1 MPQLKLQRQ
10 KTLREQLSLYIWL
23 LFLFRCICSHWCTHQ
38 LFDGAASSV
47 GLLKLNRRRSLSFM
61 MRYEMPFA
69 LLISHVDSVN
79 WWFDSLCSVMLDS
92 ILVYKYVQFFTYIS
106 LIWDNWI
113 KVKLLPSSSYCL
125 TNFDFPPKL
134 QVAEIIKE
142 DLWPNPL
149 KYFNNVLVF

>member
-1 MPQLKLQRQ
+1 
-10 KTLREQLSLYIWL
+10 
-23 LFLFRCICSHWCTHQ
+23 
-38 LFDGAASSV
+38 
-47 GLLKLNRRRSLSFM
+47 
-61 MRYEMPFA
+61 
-69 LLISHVDSVN
+69 
-79 WWFDSLCSVMLDS
+79 MLDS

-149 KYFNNVLVF
+149 KYFNNVLLFLISFFIIDFHFHSVHIFCLLFYRNRLIFQVTLFYCFRKLMKRILMQMKMKR